1 MGHIGHRQWE
11 SARDAQAVHVRENTS
26 STLISTPFSMQ
37 LRERE
42 RERESRPNAR
52 THLVGRLLSV
62 SVDCGFTGAV
72 PVFLRLAGFE
82 AALVGFKALA
92 LRFGGMPSAVR
103 PHGTG
108 HRLKIRECWARRGVP
123 IAPDDKTICGFHV
136 GIAPQSSGDTE
147 LFLSG
152 KSECQGKRGGVS
164 GLQG

>member
-1 MGHIGHRQWE
+1 MGKREGC
-11 SARDAQAVHVRENTS
+11 SGCAREGKYEQYLDIN
-26 STLISTPFSMQ
+26 
-37 LRERE
+37 
-42 RERESRPNAR
+42 
-52 THLVGRLLSV
+52 SV
-62 SVDCGFTGAV
+62 LYAT
-72 PVFLRLAGFE
+72 
-82 AALVGFKALA
+82 ALA